1 MRYASLLGKM
11 AKLTNR
17 EDNIEDLDS
26 KRDEMIK
33 QMIKTAK
40 LTAEVLELE
49 GKNVNKALIVGAVAG
64 MTYDILRNDK

>member
-1 MRYASLLGKM
+1 M